1 MKYGIRKHVL
11 FGAFASL
18 LALGLAPAAHA
29 QKATVIKVSHQF
41 PGGTVDDGDF
51 RDRLVRKFAQ
61 EVEKQTNGQ
70 VKFEIFPASSLVKT
84 FAQFGALQNGSVDMT
99 LYPLAYEGGKIPQV
113 NITLMPG
120 MVTSYEQGHRWKT
133 EPIGKELTKVL
144 EGKGVK
150 IVTWIWQAGGVASK
164 PKAVV
169 LPDEVKGIK
178 IRGASKHMDLM
189 LKAAGASITNV
200 PSNEVYSAMQTGVLD
215 AAVTSST
222 SIISFRL
229 EEVADHLTSAR
240 KNSFWFMFEPL
251 LMAKSTFDRLT
262 PEQQKIVMEVGQSLE
277 QFSIDESKK
286 DDIRAAEV
294 FEKAGKKAYDMDD
307 AAFAKWREVA
317 KASAWKDFAE
327 EVKGGQELL
336 DMAEAVK

>member
-1 MKYGIRKHVL
+1 MQYAIRKQVI
-11 FGAFASL
+11 FGAVASL
-18 LALGLAPAAHA
+18 LALGLMPGAHA
-29 QKATVIKVSHQF
+29 QKATVVKISHQF
-41 PGGTVDDGDF
+41 PGGTVDHGDF

-61 EVEKQTNGQ
+61 EVEAQTNGEL
-70 VKFEIFPASSLVKT
+70 KFEIFPASSLVKT

-120 MVTSYEQGHRWKT
+120 LVTSYEQGHRWKNA
-133 EPIGKELTKVL
+133 PIGAELTRIL
-144 EGKGVK
+144 DEKGVK
-150 IVTWIWQAGGVASK
+150 IVSWIWQAGGVASK
-164 PKAVV
+164 PRAVV
-169 LPDEVKGIK
+169 EPENVKGVK

-189 LKAAGASITNV
+189 LKAAGGSITNV

-215 AAVTSST
+215 AGVTSST

-262 PEQQKIVMEVGQSLE
+262 PEQQKIVMEVGASLE
-277 QFSIDESKK
+277 QFGIDESKK
-286 DDIRAAEV
+286 DDVRAAEV

-307 AAFAKWREVA
+307 EAFAKWREVA
-317 KASAWKDFAE
+317 KASAWKDYAE
-327 EVKGGQELL
+327 EVKGGQQLL
-336 DMAEAVK
+336 DMAVAVE